1 MIKIEHKDKSNTNS
15 SPEAVSALITEKEQ
29 KLLTILRNVDYGEV
43 VIIVKAGTPVHIEE
57 IKKSI
62 KL

>member
-1 MIKIEHKDKSNTNS
+1 M
-15 SPEAVSALITEKEQ
+15 VITEKER
-29 KLLTILRNVDYGEV
+29 KLFEILRKLEYGEV
-43 VIIVKAGTPVHIEE
+43 RIIVKDGVPVHIEE